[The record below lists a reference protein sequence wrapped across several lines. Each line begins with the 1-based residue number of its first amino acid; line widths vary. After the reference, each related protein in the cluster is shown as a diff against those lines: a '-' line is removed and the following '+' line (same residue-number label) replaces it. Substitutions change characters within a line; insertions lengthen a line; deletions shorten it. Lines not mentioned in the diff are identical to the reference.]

1 VCFLLPDVLGRK
13 RTTLE
18 TRDQHKALIKRYLN
32 NLASSADIDLLLVYF
47 DVASEEDLRSA
58 IAGVLNRD
66 DADDVVDAGLKGHV
80 AGLYEGI
87 LAKIEEGEALAG
99 GQVKQLRLW
108 PGFRIKSG
116 MASLIA
122 AAAVAVIVF
131 GIWFYSNE
139 LASSRRASRSEVT
152 QNDIA
157 PGKHTAML
165 TLASGRK
172 INLSDA
178 KTGVLLN
185 TSRFSY
191 DDGSAIEDPVATDGN
206 AVNSKTG
213 RWNEVSTPKGGTY
226 KVTLPDGTN
235 VWLNAASTLRF
246 PNRFIVGRRYVQL
259 TGEAYFEVAKDRA
272 HPFIVSSNRQQIE
285 VLGTHF
291 NVSNYPDEKTATTTL
306 LEGSITINNVLLKP
320 NQEAVLM
327 GLGGLVIS
335 NVEAS
340 DAMAWKD
347 GKFRFNNTDLEVVL
361 RQLGRWYDVDIR
373 YIGEIPDRKFT
384 GGIDRN
390 INASEALDILK
401 YLKVNFKI
409 EGKTIIVSK

>member
-1 VCFLLPDVLGRK
+1 MDKEQIKP
-13 RTTLE
+13 
-18 TRDQHKALIKRYLN
+18 LIEKYLN
-32 NLASSADIDLLLVYF
+32 GTASDEESVLVETWYNTYQ
-47 DVASEEDLRSA
+47 EEAHPELSDDMIVGAVDRVEERLS
-58 IAGVLNRD
+58 VRD
-66 DADDVVDAGLKGHV
+66 RKV
-80 AGLYEGI
+80 
-87 LAKIEEGEALAG
+87 
-99 GQVKQLRLW
+99 RLW
-108 PGFRIKSG
+108 PRV
-116 MASLIA
+116 AVA
-122 AAAVAVIVF
+122 AAAVAAIVV
-131 GIWFYSNE
+131 GVWFYSNE
-139 LASSRRASRSEVT
+139 VASSRRAFRNEVT

-178 KTGVLLN
+178 KTGVVLN
-185 TSRFSY
+185 TSRFAY
-191 DDGSAIEDPVATDGN
+191 DDGSAIEDPVAADGN

-213 RWNEVSTPKGGTY
+213 SWNEVSTPKGGTY
-226 KVTLPDGTN
+226 KVILPDGTN
-235 VWLNAASTLRF
+235 VWLNAASSLRF
-246 PNRFIVGRRYVQL
+246 PNRFIDGRRYVQL
-259 TGEAYFEVAKDRA
+259 TGEAYFEVAKDRV
-272 HPFIVSSNRQQIE
+272 HPFIVSSWRQQIE

-291 NVSNYPDEKTATTTL
+291 NVSTYPEEKTATTTL
-306 LEGSITINNVLLKP
+306 IEGSITINNVLLKP
-320 NQEAVLM
+320 NQEAVRM
-327 GLGGLVIS
+327 GKGGLIIS

-347 GKFRFNNTDLEVVL
+347 GKFRFNNTDLDVVL

-373 YIGEIPDRKFT
+373 YIGKIPDRKFT

>member
-1 VCFLLPDVLGRK
+1 M
-13 RTTLE
+13 
-18 TRDQHKALIKRYLN
+18 
-32 NLASSADIDLLLVYF
+32 ASSADIDLLLVYF

-58 IAGVLNRD
+58 IAEVLDRD
-66 DADDVVDAGLKGHV
+66 DADDVVDVGLKGHV

-87 LAKIEEGEALAG
+87 LAKIEEGERPAG
-99 GQVKQLRLW
+99 GQVRKLRLW
-108 PGFRIKSG
+108 PGLRIRSG
-116 MASLIA
+116 MATLIA

-131 GIWFYSNE
+131 GVWFYSNE
-139 LASSRRASRSEVT
+139 LDSSRTASRNEVT

-178 KTGVLLN
+178 KTGVVLN

-272 HPFIVSSNRQQIE
+272 HPFIVTSNGQRVE

-291 NVSNYPDEKTATTTL
+291 NVSVYPDEKTATTTL

-327 GLGGLVIS
+327 GRGGLVIS

-409 EGKTIIVSK
+409 EGKTIVVSK